1 MLHFSRSLRGRMA
14 QRQDANISSTGCP
27 QTRLALLWMNLAS
40 EPLISLYTFLPFIL
54 CKDLNASTFQLS
66 LFITLRPVLSVLS
79 FYWSAYLKEGRGKL
93 IANLIWACLLAYLPF
108 LFFPF
113 LGNIWYLLAA
123 SAVYQLFSRA
133 AVPPLMEILKR
144 NIPKQ
149 PREHAFSLFY
159 LLSFIESGV
168 LGLLFGAVFDGH
180 VDWKL
185 LFFAAAGIGLSTI
198 FIFRRVFVPSREI
211 EAKPPPLSLAH
222 PWKESVQLLRKRTDF
237 AQFQWM
243 FMIGG
248 AALMLMAPA
257 FSKYYVQTLDVSHT
271 DMAIARFVFMALGVG
286 VASYWWRKSLAKVSI
301 LQLTLWILIG
311 FGCFP
316 LVLLLAQY
324 HLSFLYLGFLVYGI
338 AQAGSHLLWNLSGT
352 LFCEKE
358 DSIPYSRV
366 NLLMIGLRGA
376 IFPFV
381 GGLLCDL
388 VGQVAVLCIGMSLC
402 FLGAAV
408 MNRSIQKL
416 SVPAKN

>member
-1 MLHFSRSLRGRMA
+1 MA
-14 QRQDANISSTGCP
+14 RKQDATISSTGCP
-27 QTRLALLWMNLAS
+27 QTRLALLWMNLAR
-40 EPLISLYTFLPFIL
+40 EPLVSLYTFLPFIL

-66 LFITLRPVLSVLS
+66 LFITLRPVLSVFS
-79 FYWSAYLKEGRGKL
+79 FYWSAYLKEGRVKL
-93 IANLIWACLLAYLPF
+93 IANLIWACLLAYMPF

-123 SAVYQLFSRA
+123 SAIYQLFSKA

-149 PREHAFSLFY
+149 PRENAFSFFY
-159 LLSFIESGV
+159 LLSFVESGV

-180 VDWKL
+180 INWKL
-185 LFFAAAGIGLSTI
+185 LFFGAAAIGLSTI
-198 FIFRRVFVPSREI
+198 FLFRRVFVPAREAPI
-211 EAKPPPLSLAH
+211 QAAPLSLAH
-222 PWKESVQLLRKRTDF
+222 PWKESLQLIRRRTDF

-257 FSKYYVQTLDVSHT
+257 LSKYYVQTLSLSHT
-271 DMAIARFVFMALGVG
+271 DMAVARFVFMALGVA
-286 VASYWWRKSLAKVSI
+286 VASYWWRKSLAKISI

-311 FGCFP
+311 FGVFP

-324 HLSFLYLGFLVYGI
+324 HHSFLYLAFLVYGI
-338 AQAGSHLLWNLSGT
+338 AQAGSYLLWNLSGT
-352 LFCEKE
+352 LFCAEQ
-358 DSIPYSRV
+358 DSTPYSRV
-366 NLLMIGLRGA
+366 NLLMVGLRGA

-388 VGQVAVLCIGMSLC
+388 YGQVAVLCIGMSLC
-402 FLGAAV
+402 FIGAAV
-408 MNRSIQKL
+408 MKRSIHRL
-416 SVPAKN
+416 SLVD